1 MKETCHGLTCN
12 NNINHCYLYVALQD
26 DTHASELQPS
36 GFQAQRCNV
45 SAFHIQDSILQQVFP
60 YQEQHHSL

>member
-1 MKETCHGLTCN
+1 MG
-12 NNINHCYLYVALQD
+12 YLYVALQD

-60 YQEQHHSL
+60 YQERHHSL